1 MKKNIIKIL
10 SYMMIAVLLVS
21 VDGMV
26 AVAAESEQSGYV
38 EISMED
44 AMTRTS
50 GNYSRGLTTLNIVTS
65 GVSNQCRVTSGS
77 VPAGAVVT
85 KVEVYGTKSKGS
97 GTIYVYVEHED
108 SGHTASKLFQSSPVS
123 FTTEFDGYDADSA
136 WIVWIEGSNWSTLK
150 NGSIKVYFTT

>member
-65 GVSNQCRVTSGS
+65 GVGI
-77 VPAGAVVT
+77 
-85 KVEVYGTKSKGS
+85 VY
-97 GTIYVYVEHED
+97 I
-108 SGHTASKLFQSSPVS
+108 
-123 FTTEFDGYDADSA
+123 
-136 WIVWIEGSNWSTLK
+136 
-150 NGSIKVYFTT
+150 